1 MGLAEFYGRQQAM
14 KSTISFLKKH
24 NDKETG
30 ISFYYLNEPALR
42 NCEAEFHLYTR
53 LMNDTEQT
61 VLETYTYPLLE
72 GAPKILNYADDVRNF
87 NLKEQVT

>member
-1 MGLAEFYGRQQAM
+1 M
-14 KSTISFLKKH
+14 KSTISFLKKRT
-24 NDKETG
+24 DPETG

-61 VLETYTYPLLE
+61 VLETYTYPLLK

-87 NLKEQVT
+87 NLKEQVI